1 MCAAGSG
8 EMNFQIHESGLV
20 YLNDEIVLEH
30 SLLENTREDNL
41 PGFYNSIIE
50 KLITNRFDFQNLIH
64 ASSLHFLDLGI
75 KIGFSQ
81 FLQHGG
87 FDESDDIN
95 FVMDFNSRKTNY
107 REINDLEDRN
117 NTTYKS
123 TFLQKITLMTA
134 QTEENIDT
142 QKDNFIPKSLQIQES
157 LSHNVTL
164 GLTVGDYD
172 LFEQFLTSF
181 KSCFENDLD
190 SISVIICCFMV
201 DPVEIQKMVR
211 EFSPNLERIKILGEE
226 WGIDSSNSGHL
237 GVWFQNEKHQ
247 SGVSF
252 GRCVLHR
259 ALSEYADD
267 EAIWILDDDVVF
279 HEQTISELN
288 NSIQSMTLNGQQVGI
303 GAILGDPPIPP
314 VYVLRTQAVDFYY
327 AHIFAKERGFWKN
340 QNQKSLHEIHHD
352 LSTSRSDHLEI
363 PLGLMY
369 CKNPT
374 LSSWSIFSGKS
385 VTRPVHSE
393 WNRLDSI
400 PTRGGNTLILNK
412 QHLRNWPNQAPRCG
426 GIQFRR
432 GDTIWS
438 KLIQKNSPE
447 LICAIP
453 LSLEH
458 IRRDS
463 SESIGSID
471 SIRGDIFGSMYTRS
485 LSQENR
491 NAASIICNSRGREA
505 RLIMNLIRAHYL
517 LNFLN
522 HDKNQ
527 LESLQSITDEL
538 ITTPY
543 SKVFENELTNYI
555 ENESHYNRKFRGA
568 NNQPR

>member
-1 MCAAGSG
+1 
-8 EMNFQIHESGLV
+8 MNFQIHESGLV
-20 YLNDEIVLEH
+20 YLKDEIVLEQ

-41 PGFYNSIIE
+41 PGFYNSIVE
-50 KLITNRFDFQNLIH
+50 KLVANRFDFPNLVSK
-64 ASSLHFLDLGI
+64 SSLHFVELGI
-75 KIGFSQ
+75 KIGLFQ

-87 FDESDDIN
+87 FDESDDIY
-95 FVMDFNSRKTNY
+95 FVADFNSRITNY
-107 REINDLEDRN
+107 REVKDFEEHYNV
-117 NTTYKS
+117 TSSS
-123 TFLQKITLMTA
+123 TFFQKISLMTS
-134 QTEENIDT
+134 QKEKEISTR
-142 QKDNFIPKSLQIQES
+142 KDNSVFQSVKNQES
-157 LSHNVTL
+157 LSHRVTI
-164 GLTVGDYD
+164 GLTVGSYD
-172 LFEQFLTSF
+172 LFEQFLRSF
-181 KSCFENDLD
+181 KSCFENDLH
-190 SISVIICCFMV
+190 SISIIICCFMV
-201 DPVEIQKMVR
+201 DSDEIQRMIQK
-211 EFSPNLERIKILGEE
+211 SAPNLSSITILREE
-226 WGIDSSNSGHL
+226 WGIDSSNSGQL

-267 EAIWILDDDVVF
+267 GAIWILDDDVVF

-314 VYVLRTQAVDFYY
+314 AYVLRTQAVDFYY
-327 AHIFAKERGFWKN
+327 AHIFANGAGSWKT
-340 QNQKSLHEIHHD
+340 QDQKSMHDIHHD

-385 VTRPVHSE
+385 VTRPIHSE
-393 WNRLDSI
+393 WDQLDTI

-412 QHLRNWPNQAPRCG
+412 QPLRDWPNQAPMCEN
-426 GIQFRR
+426 IQFRR

-471 SIRGDIFGSMYTRS
+471 SIRGDIFGSMYSRS
-485 LSQENR
+485 LNEENR
-491 NAASIICNSRGREA
+491 NAANIICNSLGREA

-522 HDKNQ
+522 HDKKQ
-527 LESLQSITDEL
+527 LSSLQNIIDEL
-538 ITTPY
+538 IATPY

-555 ENESHYNRKFRGA
+555 ENESHYIRKFRRA